1 MKNSAVHSS
10 LQYQPNNVNEAE
22 QPLPVSQFP
31 NKLANLNQMSTCP
44 IL

>member
-10 LQYQPNNVNEAE
+10 LQYQPSNVNEAE
-22 QPLPVSQFP
+22 QPLPGSQFP
-31 NKLANLNQMSTCP
+31 NKPANLNQMNSGP